1 MNLKPKTV
9 GYFFGLTL
17 LAPPLL
23 AASLAAQESTEMNGS
38 KSDQEP
44 AVKKVS
50 DQPSITPVLMKPG
63 KLIFSD
69 SFEDDAIRPQWNRLH
84 QTRWNVSKGALHGI
98 PATEEFQKSRTK
110 HNGGTP
116 SSKLVVPVKDCI
128 LQMSFKLT
136 GKMSGAH
143 FGFNDGTFQ
152 SGTGHVGRVTFHK
165 RDGISLIKDK
175 NTKLENDEVEIL
187 TSDPFKIQSD
197 QWYTF
202 VLEVKGE
209 QMVVQLKDG
218 PTLTARHDRF
228 HAPKS
233 WINLP
238 TRGGGEIYYDDVR
251 LWAPLKE

>member
-1 MNLKPKTV
+1 MKFNHRFMV
-9 GYFFGLTL
+9 GVLGLMM
-17 LAPPLL
+17 LAP
-23 AASLAAQESTEMNGS
+23 SVVAQSTEPQTT
-38 KSDQEP
+38 KLDQELVGNEGVARP
-44 AVKKVS
+44 LIA
-50 DQPSITPVLMKPG
+50 PVLMKPG
-63 KLIFSD
+63 KLIFAD
-69 SFEDDAIRPQWNRLH
+69 SFKVATIRSQWTPLH
-84 QTRWNVSKGALHGI
+84 QTRWNVTNGRLHGV

-116 SSKLVVPVKDCI
+116 SSKLVVPVNDCI

-136 GKMSGAH
+136 GKMTGVH

-152 SGTGHVGRVTFHK
+152 SGTGHVGRITFHK

-175 NTKLENDEVEIL
+175 NTKLGNDEVEVL
-187 TSDPFKIQSD
+187 KSNPFKIQSD

-209 QMVVQLKDG
+209 QMVMQLKDG
-218 PTLTARHDRF
+218 PTLQASHKRF
-228 HAPKS
+228 GAPKS

-251 LWAPLKE
+251 IWKPLDE

>member
-1 MNLKPKTV
+1 MKYKFAICYV
-9 GYFFGLTL
+9 GFML
-17 LAPPLL
+17 LGP
-23 AASLAAQESTEMNGS
+23 STFAQSFEPRTA
-38 KSDQEP
+38 KLDQEL
-44 AVKKVS
+44 ATNEGVG
-50 DQPSITPVLMKPG
+50 QPIIAPVLMEPG
-63 KLIFSD
+63 KLIFAD
-69 SFEDDAIRPQWNRLH
+69 SFKEAMIRSQWTPLH
-84 QTRWNVSKGALHGI
+84 QTRWDVTNGMLHGI

-165 RDGISLIKDK
+165 RDGISLVKDK
-175 NTKLENDEVEIL
+175 NTKLENDQVEVL
-187 TSDPFKIQSD
+187 KSNPFKIQSD
-197 QWYTF
+197 QWYTLL
-202 VLEVKGE
+202 LEVKGE
-209 QMVVQLKDG
+209 QMVMQLKDG
-218 PTLTARHDRF
+218 PTLKAQHKRF
-228 HAPKS
+228 RSPKS

-251 LWAPLKE
+251 IWAPLKE